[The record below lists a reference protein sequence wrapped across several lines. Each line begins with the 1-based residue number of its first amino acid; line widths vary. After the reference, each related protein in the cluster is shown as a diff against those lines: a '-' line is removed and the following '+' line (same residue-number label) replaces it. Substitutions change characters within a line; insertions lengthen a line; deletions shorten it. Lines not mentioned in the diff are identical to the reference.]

1 MNYNPQHHYLCSIR
15 LREYDY
21 YQTGWYYVIICA
33 YNKKCLFGRITNG
46 KMVSNEFGKIVYE
59 EWLRTKEIRRNID
72 LNYYIIMPNH
82 IHGIIIIENKILNN
96 DVGAIRRVTS
106 TLQPNSLGAII
117 GQFKSIVTKRINRI
131 KNTLGSTVW
140 QRNYYEH
147 ILRNEM
153 DLYSTRN

>member
-1 MNYNPQHHYLCSIR
+1 
-15 LREYDY
+15 
-21 YQTGWYYVIICA
+21 
-33 YNKKCLFGRITNG
+33 
-46 KMVSNEFGKIVYE
+46 
-59 EWLRTKEIRRNID
+59 
-72 LNYYIIMPNH
+72 MPNH

-153 DLYSTRN
+153 DLYSTRNYIQNNPLNWDLDNLFNENNKSY